1 MWIFSQSL
9 LESSVCILFFVIRK
23 ILPKNKLQLF
33 QMILPHL
40 VHQLNPLQH
49 INYRSLQGF
58 PSFVQCFSPLS
69 FLNQLLKY
77 SIWISTLLFLHLN
90 SFIVIN
96 IIVKKGFSIISGHHL
111 SLMNGFLLGCW
122 NFIFILN
129 FCWSFFIFNVLDK
142 SWRVTYWIC
151 DGLNYHIVYDNWLND
166 DIDYT
171 GWTLQIIKFE
181 VFTL

>member
-9 LESSVCILFFVIRK
+9 WESSVCILFFVIRK

-96 IIVKKGFSIISGHHL
+96 IIVKRVSPSFQDIIFPLWMG
-111 SLMNGFLLGCW
+111 
-122 NFIFILN
+122 
-129 FCWSFFIFNVLDK
+129 FCWDAGISYSSWIFVEAFSFSM
-142 SWRVTYWIC
+142 SWTSREESLIEYVMDWIIT
-151 DGLNYHIVYDNWLND
+151 LFMI
-166 DIDYT
+166 T
-171 GWTLQIIKFE
+171 G
-181 VFTL
+181 